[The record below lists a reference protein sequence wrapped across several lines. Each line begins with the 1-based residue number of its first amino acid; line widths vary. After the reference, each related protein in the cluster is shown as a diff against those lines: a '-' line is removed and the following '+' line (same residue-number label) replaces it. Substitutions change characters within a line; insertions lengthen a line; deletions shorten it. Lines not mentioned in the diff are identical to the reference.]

1 MVNHPQIKDAR
12 QRMDKTIE
20 AFRLEIAK
28 IRTGKA
34 TTALLDGIKVDYYG
48 TMSPLNQVGNVS
60 VLDAHTISITPWDKS
75 MVQLIDK
82 AILAS
87 DLGLNPISDGTN
99 IKVPIPPLTEE
110 RRKELV
116 KLVKKF
122 GEESKVAL
130 RNVRRDANDHLKK
143 MEKEKQMTE
152 DELKEAEKETQKL
165 TDEHITKIDDLI
177 KHKEKEIME
186 V

>member
-1 MVNHPQIKDAR
+1 MTNHQVIKDAR
-12 QRMDKTIE
+12 QRMDKTVE
-20 AFRLEIAK
+20 AFRHEISK

-48 TMSPLNQVGNVS
+48 TVTPLNQVGNVT
-60 VLDAHTISITPWDKS
+60 VLDAHTIAITPWDKS
-75 MVQLIDK
+75 MVQVIDK

-99 IKVPIPPLTEE
+99 IKIPIPPLTEE
-110 RRKELV
+110 RRKEMV
-116 KLVKKF
+116 KLVKKV

-130 RNVRRDANDHLKK
+130 RNVRRDANEHLKK
-143 MEKEKQMTE
+143 LEKNKELTE
-152 DELKEAEKETQKL
+152 DQLKEAEKETQKL
-165 TDEHITKIDDLI
+165 TDEHSNKIDEII

>member
-1 MVNHPQIKDAR
+1 MANHPQIKDAQ
-12 QRMDKTIE
+12 QRMDKTVE

-48 TMSPLNQVGNVS
+48 TSTPLTQVGNVS
-60 VLDAHTISITPWDKS
+60 VLDVHTISITPWDKS
-75 MVQLIDK
+75 MVQIIDK

-99 IKVPIPPLTEE
+99 IKVPIPVLTEE

-143 MEKEKQMTE
+143 VEKEKKITE

-165 TDEHITKIDDLI
+165 TDEHISKIDEII

-186 V
+186 L

>member
-1 MVNHPQIKDAR
+1 MNNEQIKDAK
-12 QRMDKTIE
+12 QRMDKTVE
-20 AFRLEIAK
+20 AFRIEIAK

-48 TMSPLNQVGNVS
+48 TMSPLSQVGNVS
-60 VLDAHTISITPWDKS
+60 VLDTHTLAITPWDKS
-75 MVQLIDK
+75 MIQLIDK
-82 AILAS
+82 AILTS
-87 DLGLNPISDGTN
+87 GLGLNPISDGTN
-99 IKVPIPPLTEE
+99 IKIPIPPLNEE
-110 RRKELV
+110 RRKEFV

-130 RNVRRDANDHLKK
+130 RNVRRDANDHLKRQ
-143 MEKEKQMTE
+143 EKDKKITE

-165 TDEHITKIDDLI
+165 TDEHIVKIDDII